1 MASSD
6 PTKISEIREELLGD
20 AIAISSPPIKKRR
33 VSKALAF
40 LPASLALIMT
50 GFGIIVPVFPQ
61 RLEALGLGA
70 ETLAL
75 MEGAF
80 GLGTFLFSTPLGVLA
95 NRFGRKP
102 MVLFALIGF
111 VVTNLLLAYVNTAPL
126 FIIIRFMEG
135 TFVAGFMPA
144 SMAMVG
150 DAIPLD
156 RQGRWIGFMTTAQ
169 AGGLALGPAIG
180 GVLYQSWGFRS
191 PFLLSAGCALIAS
204 LLALTLL
211 PETLPEQV
219 RLEAQANRDNKRKGI
234 KRQDAN
240 TPRLTSLA
248 LLFAPLLL
256 LDLGSMFVY
265 PFSLPQYPFFFKDT
279 LHYSPAQYGLIISAY
294 GLAVALFPLVLGRLS
309 DKGSKR
315 LLVTLG
321 CLLSAALNLGMLFLH
336 QYALLIVTA
345 AITGIGSALLMPALG
360 TVYLHATSDQNRAQ
374 VMGIRST
381 AISLALLIAPLAQA
395 AAAPWITPQITFAIA
410 AGLSIVM
417 GFFAIYAVQVARHQA
432 PLDEDNHVPDTIAQQ
447 S

>member
-1 MASSD
+1 MATSD
-6 PTKISEIREELLGD
+6 QTQIPASEEIIQMEEV
-20 AIAISSPPIKKRR
+20 ATSPPPLKTKR
-33 VSKALAF
+33 VSTALAF

-50 GFGIIVPVFPQ
+50 GFGIIIPVFPQ

-70 ETLAL
+70 GTLAL

-80 GLGTFLFSTPLGVLA
+80 GLGTFLFSTPMGVLA
-95 NRFGRKP
+95 NRYGRKP
-102 MVLFALIGF
+102 IVLFALFGF
-111 VVTNLLLAYVNTAPL
+111 IVSNLLLAYVNTAPL
-126 FIIIRFMEG
+126 FIAIRFLEG

-156 RQGRWIGFMTTAQ
+156 KQGRWIGFMTTAQ

-191 PFLLSAGCALIAS
+191 PFLLSAGFALVAA
-204 LLALTLL
+204 LLALVLL

-219 RLEAQANRDNKRKGI
+219 RLEEQERRANKRNGI
-234 KRQDAN
+234 KQKDAN
-240 TPRLTSLA
+240 TPKLTSLA

-256 LDLGSMFVY
+256 LDLGTMFVY

-294 GLAVALFPLVLGRLS
+294 GLAVALFPMVLGRLS

-315 LLVTLG
+315 LLVTVG
-321 CLLSAALNLGMLFLH
+321 CLLGAALNLGMLWLR
-336 QYALLIVTA
+336 QYELLIITA

-360 TVYLHATSDQNRAQ
+360 TVYLNATSDQNRSQ
-374 VMGIRST
+374 IMGIRST
-381 AISLALLIAPLAQA
+381 AISLALLLAPLTQA
-395 AAAPWITPQITFAIA
+395 IAAPWITPQITFAIA
-410 AGLSIVM
+410 GGLSIAM
-417 GFFAIYAVQVARHQA
+417 ALFAIYAVKSTGHNAPQDEANLANNNVA
-432 PLDEDNHVPDTIAQQ
+432 
-447 S
+447 